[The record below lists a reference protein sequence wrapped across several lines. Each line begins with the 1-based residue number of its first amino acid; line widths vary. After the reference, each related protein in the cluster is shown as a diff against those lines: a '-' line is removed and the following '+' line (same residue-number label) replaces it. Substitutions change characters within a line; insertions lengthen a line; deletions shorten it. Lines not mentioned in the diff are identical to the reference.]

1 MTASKLSINL
11 LDQLGNCMEFVLLM
25 QVCSVVIGILGD
37 CLSSTR
43 NSVLERILE
52 TRL

>member
-1 MTASKLSINL
+1 MAASKLSINS
-11 LDQLGNCMEFVLLM
+11 LDQLSNCMEFVLLM
-25 QVCSVVIGILGD
+25 QVCSVVIGILED

-43 NSVLERILE
+43 NSVLERILD